1 MIWQVKLKIQSVDL
15 VTKNSKEIVDN
26 LLKSVY
32 DANVLTVCLYE
43 KDIVQIMV
51 DLNCS
56 LVEALE
62 VDFDMN
68 SVDKSSV
75 VTLVDYLEYRL
86 KGDLDKVNLLMQVY
100 TGNEP
105 DFKLVKL

>member
-1 MIWQVKLKIQSVDL
+1 M
-15 VTKNSKEIVDN
+15 TKNSKEIVDN

-32 DANVLTVCLYE
+32 DDNVLTVCLYE
-43 KDIVQIMV
+43 TDIIQIMV